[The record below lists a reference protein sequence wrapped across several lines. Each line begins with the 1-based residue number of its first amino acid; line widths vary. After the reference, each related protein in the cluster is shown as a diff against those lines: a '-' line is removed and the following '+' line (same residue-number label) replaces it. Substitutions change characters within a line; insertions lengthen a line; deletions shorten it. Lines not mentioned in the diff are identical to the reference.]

1 MCAWPNFLRIKQNSK
16 AKVCSRRVP
25 ERPEARQYTA
35 VEKAMELGKEQT
47 CLTIA
52 LDVNFGEVVSAKSL
66 FDIPEVA
73 EQDLD
78 VVFKVSGFGS
88 ENPAHKKV

>member
-1 MCAWPNFLRIKQNSK
+1 MLK
-16 AKVCSRRVP
+16 ARSR
-25 ERPEARQYTA
+25 EARSASVYMV
-35 VEKAMELGKEQT
+35 VEKAMRLESEQT
-47 CLTIA
+47 CLAIA

-88 ENPAHKKV
+88 ENPAVKKV

>member
-1 MCAWPNFLRIKQNSK
+1 MK
-16 AKVCSRRVP
+16 
-25 ERPEARQYTA
+25 
-35 VEKAMELGKEQT
+35 LGIEQT

-52 LDVNFGEVVSAKSL
+52 LDVNFGEVVSAINL

-88 ENPAHKKV
+88 ENPADKKVLSLTLFVGACLFSLH